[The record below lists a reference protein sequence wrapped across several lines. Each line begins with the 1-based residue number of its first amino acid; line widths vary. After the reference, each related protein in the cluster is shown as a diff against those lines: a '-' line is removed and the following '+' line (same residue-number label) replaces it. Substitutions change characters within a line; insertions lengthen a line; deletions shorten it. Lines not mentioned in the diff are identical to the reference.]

1 LLTKSIQFGRQIG
14 PNRESLKMPII
25 SYANPKGGTGKSTSA
40 LILALELANRGGDVA
55 LIDCD
60 PNQVTAGWA
69 EIRKQQGMSIPF
81 NAMSNPGEENIIDVL
96 DELASKY
103 PFVIVDL
110 EGTASLMMSR
120 TMSRSDLTIIPMQ
133 ASPVD
138 AKQAAR
144 AVSLIRAEEK
154 MLRRNIPM
162 RILMTRNN
170 PAIKT
175 RDERAIME
183 QLESANVPILETPL
197 HERAAYRAIFTYN
210 KTLRELSKKESAG
223 LPNAILNAEA
233 YAYHVISALKTE
245 LNPNASGSEPEA
257 EISQNT
263 AAA

>member
-1 LLTKSIQFGRQIG
+1 
-14 PNRESLKMPII
+14 MPVI
-25 SYANPKGGTGKSTSA
+25 SFANPKGGTGKSTSA
-40 LILALELANRGGDVA
+40 LILALEMAHRGGKVA

-69 EIRKQQGMSIPF
+69 QARRDAGLDVPF
-81 NAMSNPGEENIIDVL
+81 EAITNPGEEKVIDVL
-96 DELASKY
+96 DELAAQY

-120 TMSRSDLTIIPMQ
+120 TMSRSDLTVIPMQ

-144 AVSLIRAEEK
+144 AVGLIRVEEK
-154 MLRRNIPM
+154 MLRRQIPM

-175 RDERAIME
+175 RDEKAIME
-183 QLESANVPILETPL
+183 QLNAANVPMLEVPL
-197 HERAAYRAIFTYN
+197 HERAAFRAVFTYN
-210 KTLRELSKKESAG
+210 KTLRELTRKESAG
-223 LPNAILNAEA
+223 LPKAKENAEGFA
-233 YAYHVISALKTE
+233 YYVVKALKDEIGLESRADDASDSETE
-245 LNPNASGSEPEA
+245 N
-257 EISQNT
+257 